1 MNEEIISDIIDNF
14 SNDELSNSSYTISSE
29 GIIDETLSYD
39 SKEDYDNSNNNIKI
53 NLLQKKRNEEFIFYN
68 NMNGDSDEDSE
79 SSDYNPTTIE
89 QSFFNSTDLKKKKED
104 IIKLFNIFDTVIF
117 TDDFRIKLVSKTGCF
132 WFLKKK
138 DKIDPADFPGI
149 LFLSFGAINLI
160 KKIINKHNLKIIDSD
175 SETISKKYNYQICFD
190 DGDIYKNMV
199 YKKIQIQNKLLFVPM
214 NKYQLKLTEYKLRG
228 FCQIMEELGAVEIE
242 IEFNNAK
249 IESTTKG
256 VEIRACE
263 YNYIAG
269 SLGFS
274 ASNSKSDSNEI
285 TYKLIYP
292 KNNTFILNSKVIKK
306 KIQGGKYIINKKNFD
321 SNLELQYIIE
331 SRCRHFI
338 TNYSTVFTLD
348 NSVSYDHKLISKLK
362 ANNFNLGFE
371 TNYEAMKN
379 LKLSINTK
387 VKFCEQ
393 KEAYGNLLGDN
404 VSWDSIGFN
413 YLLGTLDE
421 KTFENEG
428 IMKIIFFSQKYIDK
442 VLYYKNKKY
451 FYTIKRIYKIINK
464 EFSFEEYKKLLLSYF
479 TVKSHWLHFLNFI
492 DVLVFKSV
500 SYDKLGFL
508 ILMNQTDIPIYKKN
522 QKILNFIKHISTNES
537 IEDNFWEM
545 IEPNNYYLAVAK
557 LEKYDLLRKFNWFN
571 LERLIYDIKK
581 YKPKEKTEN
590 ELTYSELYN
599 NFLLGHSNIQF
610 EKNVKPYIVGKIREI
625 IQDKNDKKENIFIK
639 LLYHIIYPRHLTF
652 YNLNTDEKLINF
664 IHSKIINL
672 NEAQDFFEDIYEI
685 VKDYGREDIMDISSN
700 IYKKI
705 FPIINCTH
713 FTDKYPYIS
722 RKLLSIMNGEINL
735 EVFYSFCIKFNIYK
749 NMENFCF
756 NTISKIILFDSKI
769 DEYSIEISN
778 YGYKTLMEYIKI
790 NPYENNSIII
800 FFKRLCKFII
810 NQKLTDNID
819 NDLVLEDIMIDKINT
834 CYNYNKLLD
843 YSCEFLNRKF
853 NLNLDNEFYLLL
865 KN

>member
-1 MNEEIISDIIDNF
+1 MDKEVISEIIDNF
-14 SNDELSNSSYTISSE
+14 SNEELSNSSYSISSE
-29 GIIDETLSYD
+29 GINDETLSFG
-39 SKEDYDNSNNNIKI
+39 DNSSNNTKI
-53 NLLQKKRNEEFIFYN
+53 NLLSNKRNDEFIFYN
-68 NMNGDSDEDSE
+68 NEQSDENSE
-79 SSDYNPTTIE
+79 SSDFNPTTIE
-89 QSFFNSTDLKKKKED
+89 QSFFNSTDLKNKKDD

-117 TDDFRIKLVSKTGCF
+117 TDDFRIKLVSRTGCF

-175 SETISKKYNYQICFD
+175 SETISKRYNYQICFD

-249 IESTTKG
+249 LESASKG

-274 ASNSKSDSNEI
+274 ATNSKSDSNEI

-306 KIQGGKYIINKKNFD
+306 KIQVGKYIINKKNFD

-348 NSVSYDHKLISKLK
+348 NSISYDHKLISKLK

-421 KTFENEG
+421 GTFENEG
-428 IMKIIFFSQKYIDK
+428 ILKIIFFTHRYIDK

-451 FYTIKRIYKIINK
+451 FYNIKRIYKIMNK
-464 EFSFEEYKKLLLSYF
+464 EFSFDEYKTLLLSYF
-479 TVKSHWLHFLNFI
+479 NVKSHWLHFLNFI

-508 ILMNQTDIPIYKKN
+508 VLMNQKDIPIYKKN

-545 IEPNNYYLAVAK
+545 LEPNNYYLAVNK

-581 YKPKEKTEN
+581 YKPKEKIDH
-590 ELTYSELYN
+590 ELKYCELYN
-599 NFLLGHSNIQF
+599 NFMLGHSNIQF
-610 EKNVKPYIVGKIREI
+610 EKNIKPYIVGKIHEI
-625 IQDKNDKKENIFIK
+625 IQNDKKENIFIK

-652 YNLNTDEKLINF
+652 YNLNTDDKLVNF
-664 IHSKIINL
+664 IHTKIKNL
-672 NEAQDFFEDIYEI
+672 NEAQDFFEDIYDLI
-685 VKDYGREDIMDISSN
+685 KNYGREDIMDISSN
-700 IYKKI
+700 IYKQI
-705 FPIINCTH
+705 FPIINCPH

-722 RKLLSIMNGEINL
+722 RKLISIMEGDINL
-735 EVFYSFCIKFNIYK
+735 KIFYNFCIKFNIYK

-756 NTISKIILFDSKI
+756 NTITKIILFDSKI

-778 YGYKTLMEYIKI
+778 HGYKTLMEHIKI
-790 NPYENNSIII
+790 NPYKNNSIVI
-800 FFKRLCKFII
+800 FFVRLCKFII
-810 NQKLTDNID
+810 NQKLTDNTDQDFKID
-819 NDLVLEDIMIDKINT
+819 DNIIENINS
-834 CYNYNKLLD
+834 CYNYNKLVD
-843 YSCEFLNRKF
+843 IACEFLNRKF
-853 NLNLDNEFYLLL
+853 NLNLDNEFLLLL